1 MAVKYFQPS
10 ERQNEVYREILKFRP
25 ENNMH
30 KHIALYGGGRSGKTT
45 LICWDILIRAF
56 IAPQSTH
63 IIVRDTNQSILHSV
77 FKGTLNYLINNFY
90 PFSTMIKGMPNFD
103 KEWKGSIEVNK
114 KDLTIRLPNDSLIY
128 CVGLSTDN
136 SLERVLG
143 MEASTLYLNECSSLK
158 SDLLFSGKTITSRLA
173 QKKEIDIA
181 YQNIYGKYLNTSVYY
196 DFNPPY
202 RNHWTYSYFIEKK
215 NPITNSE
222 LDENLSKSI
231 YVANVNPIDNPYI
244 SGNYINSIKAMGSLA
259 YKRFVLGE
267 FQDIGGQLIN
277 IGWFKYY
284 TNEDLANIKFSKV
297 FITTDYALEAKRYSD
312 YNVFCY
318 WGISDKKLYLLD
330 MVRFKEVGLE
340 ANDRLESFYIKCGH
354 RYGVQKILIENV
366 SSSKIFIQM
375 NQRKFFGTVQPVSRT
390 ANKYARLIPVLGE
403 IEVGKVFLPSENTTI
418 NGVSDVRSDIIR
430 PFLLECESFSHD
442 DKHEHDDIVDNVI
455 DALVFSELGATY
467 DFNADFV
474 ILDY

>member
-1 MAVKYFQPS
+1 MAIEYFQPS
-10 ERQNEVYREILKFRP
+10 ERQNEVYREMLKFRP

-77 FKGTLNYLINNFY
+77 FKGTLNYLLNNFY

-173 QKKEIDIA
+173 QKKEIDKA
-181 YQNIYGKYLNTSVYY
+181 YQNIYGKYLNTCVYY

-202 RNHWTYSYFIEKK
+202 RNHWTYSYFIKKK
-215 NPITNSE
+215 NPITGLD

-244 SGNYINSIKAMGSLA
+244 SSNYINSIKAMGELA

-267 FQDIGGQLIN
+267 FQDMGDQLIN
-277 IGWFKYY
+277 TNCFQFY
-284 TNEDLANIKFSKV
+284 TDEDLIDIKFSKV

-318 WGISDKKLYLLD
+318 WGINDKKLYLLD
-330 MVRFKEVGLE
+330 MIRFKEIGLE
-340 ANDRLESFYIKCGH
+340 ANDRLEAFYIKCGH

-366 SSSKIFIQM
+366 SSSKVFIQM

-390 ANKYARLIPVLGE
+390 TNKYARLIPVLGE
-403 IEVGKVFLPSENTTI
+403 IENKKVFLPNENNI
-418 NGVSDVRSDIIR
+418 ISGVSNIKNDIIQ
-430 PFLLECESFSHD
+430 PILLECESFSHD
-442 DKHEHDDIVDNVI
+442 DKHEHDDIVDNII
-455 DALVFSELGATY
+455 DALVFSELGASY
-467 DFNADFV
+467 DFNAEFMV
-474 ILDY
+474 LDY